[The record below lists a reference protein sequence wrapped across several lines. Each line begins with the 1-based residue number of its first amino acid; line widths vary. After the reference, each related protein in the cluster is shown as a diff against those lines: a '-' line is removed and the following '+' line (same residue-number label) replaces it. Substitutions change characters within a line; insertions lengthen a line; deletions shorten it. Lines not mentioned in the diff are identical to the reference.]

1 MTQPRKEQ
9 INVLKAYW
17 STFSYTA
24 TAGSGS
30 TNIAQATLEA
40 ASVTGTYGGNYTIPQ
55 RGIIT
60 IEGQAFVKLRNA
72 STGDEILDANGDVIY
87 GSLQF
92 LFTNYVVTYYKKS
105 GGIQA
110 ATTLVNNTD
119 IEMLFAEVME
129 FGEVPANSFIIDQAG
144 WSGAPKQTLKAQP
157 AYVAVAGIQGTNVV
171 SPDYTSAGATVL
183 DPTTLDGYADGYYLF
198 QAILETTSVSLPAE
212 VLLYNLTDGVEVA
225 TFSVTPLTTTSI
237 SPVLLE
243 RQLILGTDV
252 KAYEVVYQVRIRFAS
267 GAPLTSD
274 RATCSMAQI
283 KVT

>member
-9 INVLKAYW
+9 INVLRAYW

-40 ASVTGTYGGNYTIPQ
+40 ASVTGTYGGSYSIPQ

-60 IEGQAFVKLRNA
+60 IEGEAFVKLRDAN
-72 STGDEILDANGDVIY
+72 TGNEILDANGDVIY

-105 GGIQA
+105 GGFQA
-110 ATTLVNNTD
+110 ATTLPANTD

-129 FGEVPANSFIIDQAG
+129 FGEVPAKSFILDQAG
-144 WSGAPKQTLKAQP
+144 WSNAPKQTLKAQP
-157 AYVAVAGIQGTNVV
+157 IFVAVAGVQGTNVV
-171 SPDYTSAGATVL
+171 SPNYTGAGATVL

-198 QAILETTSVSLPAE
+198 QAILETTSISLPAE
-212 VLLYNLTDGVEVA
+212 VLLYNVTDGVEVA
-225 TFSVTPLTTTSI
+225 TFSVTPLTTTSVG
-237 SPVLLE
+237 PALLE
-243 RQLILGTDV
+243 RQLILGTDIMP
-252 KAYEVVYQVRIRFAS
+252 YEVVYQVRIRFES

-274 RATCSMAQI
+274 RVTCSLAQI